1 MDKLLLDIIE
11 KGQICELRQE
21 GAIITDDCEK
31 LMYLALAEGQKQP
44 TQIRFKNEEGAV
56 RHTIFMP
63 EALHQEELAKR
74 DALIDRLGVFL
85 GEVIG
90 LPDEITEKF
99 SYSTDDLYDFLV
111 QMLELSGWGLSPK
124 QEEMKFD
131 RGDEIRKKDNIIHLT
146 ADLLQYNN
154 LSGIQV
160 LSDFYNYPDNVSADM
175 LLDRLEFLIRESAD
189 DSVMIYVLD
198 HPFTQ
203 EKNNS
208 DLLPVFMEE
217 SGSLKII
224 AWISQEVIPHNLVPV
239 FDIDQK
245 LIGWLDQN
253 YDAGKESAYL

>member
-11 KGQICELRQE
+11 KGQVCELKQA
-21 GAIITDDCEK
+21 GASITDDCEK
-31 LMYLALAEGQKQP
+31 LMYLAMAEGQKQP
-44 TQIRFKNEEGAV
+44 TQIRFKNEEGVV
-56 RHTIFMP
+56 RHIIFMP
-63 EALHQEELAKR
+63 EELHREESLKR
-74 DALIDRLGVFL
+74 DVLIDKLGVFL

-99 SYSTDDLYDFLV
+99 SYPIDDLYDFLV
-111 QMLELSGWGLSPK
+111 QMLELSGWGLTPR

-131 RGDEIRKKDNIIHLT
+131 RGDEIRKKDNIVHLT

-154 LSGIQV
+154 LSGIQA
-160 LSDFYNYPDNVSADM
+160 LSDFYNYPDNISADA
-175 LLDRLEFLIRESAD
+175 LLARLDSMIRESVD

-198 HPFTQ
+198 HPFNQ

-217 SGSLKII
+217 NGSLKII
-224 AWISQEVIPHNLVPV
+224 AWISQEVIPRNLVPV

-253 YDAGKESAYL
+253 YEAGRESAYG